1 MKNFKR
7 LTIFS
12 VTVVTLLI
20 GFCLYYFKIHTD
32 DYFNKEASYYLVNE
46 DHVGT
51 GGYDVT
57 SYFTDGKP
65 LKVTLPMLTNMMVL
79 PTFLPVSITN
89 RFSSAIL
96 KNTCLNMEGIV
107 PLVWE

>member
-57 SYFTDGKP
+57 SYFTDGKAIEGD
-65 LKVTLPMLTNMMVL
+65 TTNAYEV
-79 PTFLPVSITN
+79 
-89 RFSSAIL
+89 
-96 KNTCLNMEGIV
+96 
-107 PLVWE
+107 